1 MSSDATSVRL
11 WSGNALAG
19 RIRAAL
25 SGLGYAL
32 SLVAFLVAATAM
44 KFTFDSSDA
53 GGHLFAS
60 GVYVLLALGATLL
73 LVLPLIVAASN
84 LAPAVGLRRLL
95 FIAAT
100 TFVSIGVCFAWPL
113 VGRLTHTIPLN
124 GVAEKQLAIFV
135 VMLVAVFEFRH
146 RALLGARAL
155 LRTETDAALASAQ
168 LQHARMQVLRAQI
181 APHFLFNTL
190 ATVRRL
196 SRIDR
201 AGAAGML
208 RDLIHYFSIALA
220 HRNEAESTLGREFR
234 LVDAYLRIHRIR
246 MGKRLAYE
254 VLLRSELEAV
264 QVPSMML
271 LTLVENALKHGID
284 PLVEGGFVRVSAMRR
299 GAMLFV
305 EVADTGRGMV
315 ATEGPGT
322 GLANIR
328 ARLSMLHGSRARLS
342 LAHGRPR
349 GFIATVQLPIE
360 FGE

>member
-1 MSSDATSVRL
+1 MGSDATSVRL
-11 WSGNALAG
+11 WSGNTLAA

-32 SLVAFLVAATAM
+32 GLVTLLVATTAV
-44 KFTFDSSDA
+44 KFTFDSADSA
-53 GGHLFAS
+53 GHLLAS
-60 GVYVLLALGATLL
+60 GLYVLFALGSTLL

-84 LAPAVGLRRLL
+84 LAPAAGLRRQL

-100 TFVSIGVCFAWPL
+100 TSLSIGACFAWPL
-113 VGRLTHTIPLN
+113 VSRVTHLPPLN
-124 GVAEKQLAIFV
+124 DVAEKQLAILV

-168 LQHARMQVLRAQI
+168 LQLARMQVLRAQI

-201 AGAAGML
+201 TGAAGML

-254 VLLRSELEAV
+254 VLLPSELEAV

-271 LTLVENALKHGID
+271 LTLVENALKHGIA
-284 PLVEGGFVRVSAMRR
+284 PLVEGGFVRVAAQRR
-299 GAMLFV
+299 GATLFV
-305 EVADTGRGMV
+305 EVADTGRGMA
-315 ATEGPGT
+315 ATEGHGT

-328 ARLSMLHGSRARLS
+328 ARLSMLHGPRARLS
-342 LAHGRPR
+342 LAHGKPR

>member
-1 MSSDATSVRL
+1 
-11 WSGNALAG
+11 
-19 RIRAAL
+19 
-25 SGLGYAL
+25 
-32 SLVAFLVAATAM
+32 
-44 KFTFDSSDA
+44 
-53 GGHLFAS
+53 
-60 GVYVLLALGATLL
+60 
-73 LVLPLIVAASN
+73 
-84 LAPAVGLRRLL
+84 
-95 FIAAT
+95 
-100 TFVSIGVCFAWPL
+100 
-113 VGRLTHTIPLN
+113 
-124 GVAEKQLAIFV
+124 
-135 VMLVAVFEFRH
+135 MLVAVFEFRH

-201 AGAAGML
+201 AGAAAML

-220 HRNEAESTLGREFR
+220 HRNEAVSTLGREFR

-246 MGKRLAYE
+246 MGKRLTYE
-254 VLLRSELEAV
+254 VLLPSELEVV

-284 PLVEGGFVRVSAMRR
+284 PLVEGGFVRVSAQRR
-299 GAMLFV
+299 GATLLI
-305 EVADTGRGMV
+305 EVADTGRGMA
-315 ATEGPGT
+315 ATEGHGT

-328 ARLSMLHGSRARLS
+328 ARLSLLHGSRARLS
-342 LAHGRPR
+342 LAHGKPR